1 MQPRAALVQTQT
13 FMARGARKQKRAV
26 VATVDGAPV
35 GPGHRALWPGRE
47 LRIPPVGPS
56 ILQCRVLSVDYSLKV
71 PQPAPCALPLGPGRG
86 PGCGGAGPGGRG
98 AGPGG
103 QSASPLL
110 PQVCV
115 DIPGSSKLLLELPLV
130 IGTVPLHPLG
140 GRSASVGSRASF
152 PRPWGLCPP
161 MERPEGELGRRQ
173 GRGWAEGRPGPGV
186 PVPAGSDPSTP
197 RPPSGQGVGTGSS
210 RGTVRRSA

>member
-1 MQPRAALVQTQT
+1 M
-13 FMARGARKQKRAV
+13 
-26 VATVDGAPV
+26 
-35 GPGHRALWPGRE
+35 
-47 LRIPPVGPS
+47 
-56 ILQCRVLSVDYSLKV
+56 
-71 PQPAPCALPLGPGRG
+71 
-86 PGCGGAGPGGRG
+86 
-98 AGPGG
+98 
-103 QSASPLL
+103 
-110 PQVCV
+110 